1 MNKLKKII
9 KEPILLFFLI
19 GIILFIFYAQAA
31 SFIEKRNKQV
41 YVSKSQIELLGE
53 SFKKTWNRNPTE
65 TEFTALIDNF
75 VMDEIFFKEAVDM
88 GLDKTDPAVK
98 RRLRQIM
105 ELMLDDFATIYPT
118 EVQLR
123 KYLSDHPEKFRRD
136 SRISFQH
143 VYFTME
149 DKEKAV
155 SFLIRLQKSL
165 PIDERST
172 GNLLMIPNEFDDES
186 EREIE
191 RLFGKKF
198 TANVFELETGNW
210 HGPVESAYGWH
221 LVNVSN
227 RIKGEVP
234 DLNEIWDVVE
244 REWSVERKKKIKEE
258 QYKVMRVQYNVT
270 IEDFK

>member
-1 MNKLKKII
+1 MKTIKKII
-9 KEPILLFFLI
+9 KEPLVLSILA
-19 GIILFIFYAQAA
+19 GIFIYIAYTHATGYID
-31 SFIEKRNKQV
+31 SKNKQIH
-41 YVSKSQIELLGE
+41 VSKARIELLKE
-53 SFKKTWNRNPTE
+53 SFRKTWNRDPTGKE
-65 TEFTALIDNF
+65 LKASVENF
-75 VMDEIFFKEAVDM
+75 VMDEIFFKEAVEM

-143 VYFTME
+143 VYFPME

-165 PIDERST
+165 SIDERSAA
-172 GNLLMIPNEFDDES
+172 NLLMIPNEFDDES

-191 RLFGKKF
+191 RLFGKYF
-198 TANVFELETGNW
+198 TGNVFELETGNW

-258 QYKVMRVQYNVT
+258 QHKVMREQYNVT
-270 IEDFK
+270 IEDLK